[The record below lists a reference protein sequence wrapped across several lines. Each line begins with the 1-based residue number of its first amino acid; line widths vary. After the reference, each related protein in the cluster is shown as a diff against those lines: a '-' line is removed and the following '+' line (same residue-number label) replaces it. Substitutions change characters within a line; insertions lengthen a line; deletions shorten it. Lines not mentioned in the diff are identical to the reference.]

1 MKTETSPMELESRIE
16 EIDWF
21 HSIDLGNGVITP
33 GKDDSQ
39 YKLSRLAF
47 PERFDGKSVLD
58 IGAWDGFFSFEA
70 EKRGAK
76 QVLAV
81 DSYSWSGKGWGTKS
95 GFELAQSILNSNVE
109 DREIEVYDLSPE
121 KIGVFD
127 IVFFLGVFYHLR
139 NPLRALECVSRVTK
153 EMLIL
158 EAFVDELKNSR
169 PAMAYYP
176 GTDDNPDPTSWWGP
190 NVKCVEAML
199 KTVGFKKTQVVSLKK
214 HRGFPSPNTGR
225 VVIHGWK

>member
-1 MKTETSPMELESRIE
+1 MKSATSPRELESRIE

-33 GKDDSQ
+33 GKDDSK
-39 YKLSRLAF
+39 YKLSRLAL

-58 IGAWDGFFSFEA
+58 IGAWDGYFSFEA

-76 QVLAV
+76 RVLSV

-95 GFELAQSILNSNVE
+95 GFELARSILNSNVE

-121 KIGVFD
+121 NVGVFD
-127 IVFFLGVFYHLR
+127 TVFFLGVFYHLR

-158 EAFVDELKNSR
+158 ETFVDELKNRR

-176 GTDDNPDPTSWWGP
+176 GTDDNADPTSWWGP

>member
-1 MKTETSPMELESRIE
+1 MKSSPSPMELESRGK
-16 EIDWF
+16 EINWF
-21 HSIDLGNGVITP
+21 HSIDLGKGVITP
-33 GKDDSQ
+33 GKDDSK
-39 YKLSRLAF
+39 YKLLRLAL

-81 DSYSWSGKGWGTKS
+81 DSYSWGGKGWGTKS
-95 GFELAQSILNSNVE
+95 GFELARSILKSNVK
-109 DREIEVYDLSPE
+109 DREIEVCALSPE
-121 KIGVFD
+121 NVGVFD
-127 IVFFLGVFYHLR
+127 IVFFLGVFYHLK

-153 EMLIL
+153 EMLVL
-158 EAFVDELKNSR
+158 ETYVDELKNRR
-169 PAMAYYP
+169 PTMAFYP
-176 GTDDNPDPTSWWGP
+176 GTENNSDPTCWWGP

-199 KTVGFKKTQVVSLKK
+199 KTVGFKKTRVVSLKK

-225 VVIHGWK
+225 LVIHGWK